1 MRSGVPT
8 LRDYLQVVRR
18 RTWIIA
24 QAVVLV
30 PVVAVP
36 QTQAVE
42 TDIDHYRPYDRR
54 QKEAL
59 R

>member
-1 MRSGVPT
+1 MRSGVST

-18 RTWIIA
+18 QKWIIA
-24 QAVVLV
+24 QAVALA
-30 PVVAVP
+30 PVVAAVQP
-36 QTQAVE
+36 QAVE
-42 TDIDHYRPYDRR
+42 TDNDCHRPYDRR